1 MQYVLH
7 IGFKMDLKIFYFCTN
22 KIIRLAVNDYLLA
35 KIKIV
40 FLLLFAL
47 FAHCIRQK
55 KRLQ

>member
-1 MQYVLH
+1 
-7 IGFKMDLKIFYFCTN
+7 MDLKIFYFCTN